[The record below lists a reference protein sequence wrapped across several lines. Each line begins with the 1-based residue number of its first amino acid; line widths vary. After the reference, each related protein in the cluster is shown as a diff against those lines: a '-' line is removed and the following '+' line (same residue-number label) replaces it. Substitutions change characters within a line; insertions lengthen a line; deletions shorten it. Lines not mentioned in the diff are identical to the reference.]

1 MNTTNFDD
9 LLNAHL
15 DDDLEPLGQEQLDG
29 IIRTS
34 PEYDAKYRDAIRA
47 FQAIR
52 TSLPHVAPPPEVTE
66 RLMFAIRT
74 STGSRNAFASLL
86 LSERQAFIGMAA
98 TVVIALVFLMYGPE
112 YQTAPNLH
120 LGLHKP
126 TSVDKEEQP
135 ADSKRPTSLESNPT
149 PMKDRTSYGR
159 ESAWPL
165 YSQSDDTLEQ
175 STPTLKSCATIDRP
189 TLHHQVVPFHGF
201 INTSLQVT
209 GVPLTKTL
217 FTSGIRGQYDLSF
230 NDDAVPIDNTS
241 GPSNVVFYA
250 SLEVADGLDLGVEVG
265 SERFQYQ
272 YQTLQDSFQV
282 VSTVRPM
289 QVWIGPFARYS
300 PRLSGVDWV
309 RPYVSGHLGFAS
321 TGLIVRSGIGLI
333 LEPIDRIQMTLGYE
347 IAQPISVTSADVKA
361 FFKQGLTYGLQFS
374 L

>member
-1 MNTTNFDD
+1 M
-9 LLNAHL
+9 A
-15 DDDLEPLGQEQLDG
+15 
-29 IIRTS
+29 
-34 PEYDAKYRDAIRA
+34 
-47 FQAIR
+47 
-52 TSLPHVAPPPEVTE
+52 VT
-66 RLMFAIRT
+66 A
-74 STGSRNAFASLL
+74 
-86 LSERQAFIGMAA
+86 
-98 TVVIALVFLMYGPE
+98 VIALVFLMYGPE

-120 LGLHKP
+120 LGPHKP
-126 TSVDKEEQP
+126 TSVVKEEQP
-135 ADSKRPTSLESNPT
+135 ADSQRPIQ
-149 PMKDRTSYGR
+149 DRTSY
-159 ESAWPL
+159 ESDSAWPR
-165 YSQSDDTLEQ
+165 YTQSVEALEQ
-175 STPTLKSCATIDRP
+175 LTPTLKSCAMIDRP
-189 TLHHQVVPFHGF
+189 TLHHQVVPFRGVT
-201 INTSLQVT
+201 NTSLPVT
-209 GVPLTKTL
+209 GVSLARTL

-230 NDDAVPIDNTS
+230 NDDVVPIDNSS

-272 YQTLQDSFQV
+272 YQTLEDSFQV

-289 QVWIGPFARYS
+289 QVWIGPFTRYS
-300 PRLSGVDWV
+300 PRLSGIDWV